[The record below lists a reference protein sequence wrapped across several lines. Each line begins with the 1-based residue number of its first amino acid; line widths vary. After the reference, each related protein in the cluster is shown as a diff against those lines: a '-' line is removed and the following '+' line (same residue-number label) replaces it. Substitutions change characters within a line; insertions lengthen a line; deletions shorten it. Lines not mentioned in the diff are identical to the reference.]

1 MLGLN
6 VSMRKIEECRAQG
19 HDLRTFLVE
28 FVSSLP
34 QFACPKKWRNL
45 KRAPIEASL
54 TGNLCRAYQCTEP
67 VATRKPA
74 HVVLTKRAKWA
85 LARVA
90 GEITTVAYNERNTTT
105 RGERNRDKTQQ

>member
-6 VSMRKIEECRAQG
+6 VSLRKIEECRAQG

-28 FVSSLP
+28 FVSS
-34 QFACPKKWRNL
+34 
-45 KRAPIEASL
+45 APIEASL